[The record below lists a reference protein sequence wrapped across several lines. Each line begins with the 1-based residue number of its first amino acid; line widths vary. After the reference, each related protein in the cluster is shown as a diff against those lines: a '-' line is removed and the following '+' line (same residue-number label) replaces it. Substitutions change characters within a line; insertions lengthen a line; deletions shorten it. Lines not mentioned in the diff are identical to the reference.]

1 MAIPTLS
8 MRNPGALGSKVAGS
22 RWFEQEK
29 KKSIPR
35 VQAFILQQNCIYSL
49 NVLCRAWQRAW
60 AELWTFLSDTGVS
73 GLIPRQQCLRF
84 PEKGLWFLWFL
95 VCSYLGT
102 VSGSWGM
109 SLSSWGCRWLQ
120 GTSVPPVEPGF
131 SPGGSFWGT
140 VNILCSHCLS
150 APPPVGD
157 LGFPTS
163 LVLRSCARPR
173 KLCRAGSPQPAKGY
187 FSHASSELA
196 TLPALSRLCSYK
208 WLFIFPNHGVKSSQ
222 FQNSSRN
229 SWRISLGLWLVR
241 LSSGRMREF

>member
-60 AELWTFLSDTGVS
+60 AELWTFLSGTGVS

-109 SLSSWGCRWLQ
+109 SLSSWGCWWLQ
-120 GTSVPPVEPGF
+120 GTSVPPVEPRF
-131 SPGGSFWGT
+131 SPGSSFWGT

-173 KLCRAGSPQPAKGY
+173 KLWSGSPQPAKGISHMLHQNWQPCQLCQDSAPTSG
-187 FSHASSELA
+187 FSFSQTMEPSQVN
-196 TLPALSRLCSYK
+196 SRIHLEIPGGSH
-208 WLFIFPNHGVKSSQ
+208 WT
-222 FQNSSRN
+222 
-229 SWRISLGLWLVR
+229 
-241 LSSGRMREF
+241 SGW